1 MSGDDHQPRLQD
13 FYQAEVLA
21 DGSLSGDTTF
31 TATDDDVLIQNDC
44 TFRLIPGGDENL
56 IFHNFTNL
64 IYSDSYGFDLEK
76 LAENSVNLKF
86 GPDFDLDS
94 LPSEGKVSFI
104 VEVTLTSSAVVTLCH
119 LITWIRWR
127 KFLIA
132 E

>member
-21 DGSLSGDTTF
+21 DESLSGDTTF

-44 TFRLIPGGDENL
+44 TFRLIPGGDKNL

-76 LAENSVNLKF
+76 LTENSAKLKL
-86 GPDFDLDS
+86 GADFDLNS

-104 VEVTLTSSAVVTLCH
+104 VEVTLSPVQS
-119 LITWIRWR
+119 
-127 KFLIA
+127 
-132 E
+132 